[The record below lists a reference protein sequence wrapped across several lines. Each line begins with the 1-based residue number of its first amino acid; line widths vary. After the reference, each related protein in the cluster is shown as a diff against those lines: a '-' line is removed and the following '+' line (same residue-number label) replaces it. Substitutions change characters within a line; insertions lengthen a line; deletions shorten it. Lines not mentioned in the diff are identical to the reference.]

1 MNSNECSVMDQ
12 PIQTVAAVI
21 ADASG
26 RVLLVRKR
34 DTRVFIQP
42 GGKRE
47 AHESPLATLTREL
60 REELGV
66 DLVESTAIALGEF
79 EAEAVNE
86 SGRRVRAIAYA
97 VTIAGEPQAQAE
109 IAELAWVDP
118 RAPTVPVAPLSSEH
132 ILPAWAAGARAGG
145 Q

>member
-1 MNSNECSVMDQ
+1 MDQ

-21 ADASG
+21 ADANG
-26 RVLLVRKR
+26 RVLRVRKC

-66 DLVESTAIALGEF
+66 ELVESTAVALGEF
-79 EAEAVNE
+79 EAAAVNE

-97 VTIAGEPQAQAE
+97 VTIAGEPQAHAE
-109 IAELAWVDP
+109 IAELAWVDLC
-118 RAPTVPVAPLSSEH
+118 APTVPVAPLSSEH
-132 ILPAWAAGARAGG
+132 ILPAWAAGMREEAR
-145 Q
+145 